1 MKNWEAIIGPQFTD
15 LQTSNGVATH
25 ADAQGLSQDVSQS
38 SRPRPLLIRWNKRR
52 GATDIQP
59 EAQELAGSSHL
70 IRTSPTSS
78 CVETHTTV
86 TIGASIISRRHE
98 AMGKGTPVHL
108 TGPAHL
114 QESLVPALGFS
125 QGTEP
130 RSHKGSQGGHIKKP
144 IVPQS
149 LQCSPSFPKP
159 SPEIPTDIEDPMT
172 FGCNTLVQC

>member
-38 SRPRPLLIRWNKRR
+38 SRPRPLLIRWNKRG

-114 QESLVPALGFS
+114 QESLVPALLLWASGALSSFVS
-125 QGTEP
+125 PRHGTAEP
-130 RSHKGSQGGHIKKP
+130 ERIARRAFQKTN
-144 IVPQS
+144 
-149 LQCSPSFPKP
+149 SPSESPVLPKLPETFPR
-159 SPEIPTDIEDPMT
+159 DPY
-172 FGCNTLVQC
+172 